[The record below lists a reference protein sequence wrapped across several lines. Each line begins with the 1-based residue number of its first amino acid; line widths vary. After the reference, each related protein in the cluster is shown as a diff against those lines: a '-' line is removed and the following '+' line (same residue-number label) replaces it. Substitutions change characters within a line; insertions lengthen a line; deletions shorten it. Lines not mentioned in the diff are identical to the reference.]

1 MPDETLTLDPDA
13 AEPVDK
19 SAARVRQ
26 MFAEIAPRYD
36 FLNHVLS
43 AGTDYY
49 WRWLTVRRAPPLG
62 PAPVL
67 DVCTGTGDL
76 AIAYWKYGRGRTPVV
91 GADFCYPMLVRGLA
105 KAIRAGAAK
114 ATDTIATD
122 TIATDT
128 TATDTNGASQGA
140 TTIAAAPSAATPGV
154 SFVEADTE
162 RLPFADEH
170 FQIVSVAFG
179 LRNVSDTRR
188 GIAEMVRVLQKDG
201 RLVVLEFSL
210 PGWAPLRAAYLW
222 YFRNVLPRIGQALGR
237 NRQGAYNYLP
247 QSVGQF
253 PYGQALADMFRAAG
267 LREVRFW
274 PLSFGV
280 ATLYVGRK

>member
-1 MPDETLTLDPDA
+1 MPDETLTLDERA
-13 AEPVDK
+13 APVDK
-19 SAARVRQ
+19 SSARVRQ

-36 FLNHVLS
+36 LLNHLLS

-49 WRWLTVRRAPPLG
+49 WRWLTVRKAPPVG

-76 AIAYWKYGRGRTPVV
+76 AIAYWKRGRGRTPVV
-91 GADFCYPMLVRGLA
+91 AADFCYPMLVRGLA
-105 KAIRAGAAK
+105 KAVRAGAASPG
-114 ATDTIATD
+114 DD
-122 TIATDT
+122 F
-128 TATDTNGASQGA
+128 TARESGDASSGSA
-140 TTIAAAPSAATPGV
+140 SCERGVDREPAAGV
-154 SFVEADTE
+154 RFVEADTE
-162 RLPFADEH
+162 HLPFPDEH

-188 GIAEMVRVLQKDG
+188 GIAEMARVLAQDG

-210 PGWAPLRAAYLW
+210 PGWAPLRALYLW
-222 YFRNVLPRIGQALGR
+222 YFRNILPRIGQALGR
-237 NRQGAYNYLP
+237 NRQAAYNYLP
-247 QSVGQF
+247 ESVGQF
-253 PYGQALADMFRAAG
+253 PHGQALADLFREAG

-280 ATLYVGRK
+280 ATLYVGLK